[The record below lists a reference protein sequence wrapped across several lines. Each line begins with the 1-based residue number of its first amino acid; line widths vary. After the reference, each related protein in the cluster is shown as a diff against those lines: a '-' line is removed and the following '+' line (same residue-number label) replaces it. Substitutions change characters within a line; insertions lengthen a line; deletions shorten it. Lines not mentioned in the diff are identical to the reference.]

1 MKLTILGTGN
11 ALVTEVYNTCFLL
24 EDETRENDGYFLVDA
39 GGGNGILKQLKRA
52 GTNWRDV
59 HEIFITHK
67 HIDHF
72 LGALWLIRMIL
83 QKSAKGEYKGETNIY
98 GHDEVIFS
106 SFAYVAR
113 SLERKGDRADRQNAA
128 FRRRFRRR
136 KPHDSRQKSH
146 VFRYP
151 LYKSKTVRL
160 LHAAEKRRKIH
171 LLRRRAV

>member
-1 MKLTILGTGN
+1 MKLTMLGTGN

-98 GHDEVIFS
+98 GHDEVFL
-106 SFAYVAR
+106 F
-113 SLERKGDRADRQNAA
+113 
-128 FRRRFRRR
+128 FC
-136 KPHDSRQKSH
+136 
-146 VFRYP
+146 
-151 LYKSKTVRL
+151 
-160 LHAAEKRRKIH
+160 
-171 LLRRRAV
+171 LRRARF